1 LQKRESGQQTRA
13 EVAHSGVWDVW
24 ISTLCQPKAFP
35 WGNNEVG
42 IILLGEG
49 LQTVPSGVGDHEHRP
64 SYYKNRTRHGYD
76 L

>member
-1 LQKRESGQQTRA
+1 LQNRESGAQTLA
-13 EVAHSGVWDVW
+13 EATHGGAWDVSV
-24 ISTLCQPKAFP
+24 STPCQPKAFP

-64 SYYKNRTRHGYD
+64 S
-76 L
+76 